1 MAINPI
7 PSIGVNGLQGL
18 TSTTSSSGVGSGS
31 SSVEQIGKSFQQ
43 ILDSLNQSQQ
53 ASDDLVQKVSLG
65 EDVDLHDLT
74 IGLEENDVNF
84 QVALAVRDK
93 LISAYQEIMRMQ
105 V

>member
-7 PSIGVNGLQGL
+7 PSIGVNALQGL
-18 TSTTSSSGVGSGS
+18 TSTTSSSGS

-53 ASDDLVQKVSLG
+53 TSDDLVQKVSLG